1 MSWIFNRFN
10 TYEDPQQ
17 WSNFEKLRFLVTKND
32 LIFTQKYCHFFVKF
46 PTDYGI
52 VTPYWTLPVN
62 LINGLFLR
70 TLHFSD
76 YPIVSTH
83 RNQTM
88 RRGFLMVRYPLK
100 RPLSVELDVAIHLSS
115 TFQRAFFHSS
125 KHFLILAWWM
135 RKRWNHLGFSTLWE
149 PFSANMICG
158 RSLVTA
164 SGSCCCAW
172 TLVFQMAFR

>member
-1 MSWIFNRFN
+1 MSWIFSRFN

-17 WSNFEKLRFLVTKND
+17 WSKFEKLWFLVTKND
-32 LIFTQKYCHFFVKF
+32 LIFTQKYYHFCVKF

-70 TLHFSD
+70 TLH

-83 RNQTM
+83 RNQAM
-88 RRGFLMVRYPLK
+88 RRGFLMIGYPLK
-100 RPLSVELDVAIHLSS
+100 RLLSVELDVAIHLSS

-135 RKRWNHLGFSTLWE
+135 RLRWNHLGCLFEVVRTFFSKYDLR
-149 PFSANMICG
+149 P
-158 RSLVTA
+158 V
-164 SGSCCCAW
+164 SGHCLRKLLLCLDFGLSNGI
-172 TLVFQMAFR
+172 